1 MLPSIGN
8 APAPQS
14 PREERL
20 TPGKPGSGSAGGN
33 DAPDKDGGF
42 DQVFASAAKA
52 GDSPS
57 DSATPDRQSNGPQ
70 KSKTQSDMESGLPQ
84 TPAPIAVNKQPGLM
98 QAAAELLG
106 SQTAAGETAGSP
118 DEPATAPLVS
128 ALAILADR
136 SEGNKQEK
144 VPSTNE
150 KKQEQSEK
158 TSGAPFTGLGN
169 MPNGLPLDSSSVA
182 ILLGGGTAR
191 PANPVA
197 KAAIAAT
204 SSESS
209 TDTEKEMPLIS
220 GVAPKQQPNAN
231 AAGGELAFALRLSR
245 ETPLAPQTDAPIEA
259 VGADASVNTFVKELE
274 TAVDKTAG
282 EIKTRIG
289 NESATAG
296 AANIV
301 ETRPPTPAA
310 NEPAQ
315 ATPAATPVSKA
326 EAPELPTMSSA
337 PVRAVRVELAS
348 DGNQRVALTLVERSG
363 ALSVSVHSADS
374 HLARSLQEHLPDLS
388 TRLGEQRYQTEIWT
402 PRVEAPDAAGAGES
416 AHHDSESGGGMQG
429 GEDRNPN
436 PGEQQGRGNREA
448 PAWFEELAAIRRRP
462 PIRSEYLWVQ

>member
-8 APAPQS
+8 APAPR
-14 PREERL
+14 PAREEML
-20 TPGKPGSGSAGGN
+20 TRAKSGRGNASGN
-33 DAPDKDGGF
+33 DTPAKDEGF

-52 GDSPS
+52 DDGRS
-57 DSATPDRQSNGPQ
+57 DTATHEGQSHPVPKSKAQSNV
-70 KSKTQSDMESGLPQ
+70 ESGSPRP
-84 TPAPIAVNKQPGLM
+84 PAPVAVNKQPGLM
-98 QAAAELLG
+98 QATAELLG
-106 SQTAAGETAGSP
+106 AQTADGEAAGSP

-128 ALAILADR
+128 ALAILAGR
-136 SEGNKQEK
+136 GEGSKQEK
-144 VPSTNE
+144 VPIAGA
-150 KKQEQSEK
+150 KRQEESEK
-158 TSGAPFTGLGN
+158 PATDPLTVLGG
-169 MPNGLPLDSSSVA
+169 MPNGAPLDPSSVA
-182 ILLGGGTAR
+182 VLLGTGTAR
-191 PANPVA
+191 PANPVMEPGM
-197 KAAIAAT
+197 AAT
-204 SSESS
+204 SAESS
-209 TDTEKEMPLIS
+209 VEKEMPLIS
-220 GVAPKQQPNAN
+220 GVAPKQQPSAN

-245 ETPLAPQTDAPIEA
+245 EASPAAQTDAPIEA
-259 VGADASVNTFVKELE
+259 VGAGASVNTFVKELE

-289 NESATAG
+289 NESAAAG

-301 ETRPPTPAA
+301 ETRTPAPA
-310 NEPAQ
+310 AHEAAQ

-348 DGNQRVALTLVERSG
+348 DGNQRVALTLVERGG

-429 GEDRNPN
+429 GADRNPN

-448 PAWFEELAAIRRRP
+448 PKWFEELAAIGRRP
-462 PIRSEYLWVQ
+462 PTRSEYLWVQ